1 MITMKKILILLFVL
15 LAIASTTNAQTI
27 SREVISN
34 GGGTLKGG
42 SSQITFTIGET
53 LIPSTVTAAM
63 LTAGFQ
69 QPGEQ
74 IKAGSVAALLC
85 AGSSFNLPYTATDI
99 VEGNTF
105 TAQLSDFNGS
115 FANPVNIGSL
125 SGNAS
130 GAEINVTIPAN
141 TIAGNGY
148 RIRITSSSP
157 AFIGTDNG
165 ANIRVNAAPIAS
177 INYSGSPYFCPTG
190 SASVTRSG
198 QTGGSYTASPSGL
211 SINSATGVINLA
223 ASTTGTYVVT
233 YNFTNTICTNTAT
246 AIVTINALPVGPVVA
261 AQNFC
266 TSATVASLPNG
277 NRTYKWYSAP
287 TGGTVL
293 ANTAALSMGTYF
305 VSSTTGGCES
315 ARTAVPI
322 TINKAAIAGAI
333 TSAASVCAGGTIT
346 FTSAAYTGSSIQWE
360 VSTTSATAGFSAV
373 AGANQLAF
381 TMNAVANTSSS
392 LFYVRNVVSNGNCNT
407 ARSAVKT
414 ITVIPLSVP
423 GTVTGGGTI
432 CLRSGGTLRVT
443 GNTGTIQW
451 QSSADGINYVN
462 VRAGIGSAGTNYV
475 SGSATGTAATY
486 VVNTITANT
495 YFRAKL
501 TSGACS
507 ESYSNAVQYTIG
519 ATAVAGSI
527 PAINTTVCSGTGTT
541 MTLTGSVGAIQW
553 QKSTNWA
560 TARPRWT
567 IVTSSTSAS
576 LATENLTLNT
586 AYRAVVTIGS
596 CSAATSR
603 ITTVMVNSAPL
614 AKPIT
619 ANVTSPT
626 GATAAL
632 AICNSVAKTLT
643 IGAGYLGSVQWQ
655 ASTTSTT
662 LGYTDIVDAKSS
674 SYTITRPAVGV
685 NYFRAKFTNSC
696 GVIVYSSV
704 FTVYFTNC
712 PVKAKVVQ
720 PRDALLVVPF
730 NVVAYPNPSSDEF
743 NLTVTTT
750 SSDTVLIEVFDMLGR
765 MVKHIEAEEGEPIL
779 FGKELP
785 VGDYITNVSQG
796 NSQKIVRLIKK

>member
-1 MITMKKILILLFVL
+1 MKKILILLFVL

-34 GGGTLKGG
+34 AGGTVTGG

-53 LIPSTVTAAM
+53 FIPSLGNNAAM
-63 LTAGFQ
+63 LTSGFQ

-74 IKAGSVAALLC
+74 IRTGIVATLLC

-105 TAQLSDFNGS
+105 TAQLSNFNGS

-125 SGNAS
+125 AGNAS
-130 GAEINVTIPAN
+130 SALINVTIPAN

-157 AFIGTDNG
+157 AFIGSDNG

-177 INYSGSPYFCPTG
+177 INYSGSPFYCPTG
-190 SASVTRSG
+190 SASVTRTG
-198 QTGGSYTASPSGL
+198 QTGGNYTVSPSGL
-211 SINSATGVINLA
+211 SINSATGAINLT
-223 ASTTGTYVVT
+223 ASITGNYVVT

-261 AQNFC
+261 EQSFC

-287 TGGTVL
+287 TGGTAL
-293 ANTAALSMGTYF
+293 ANTTALSAGTYY

-322 TINKAAIAGAI
+322 TIINAAVAGAI
-333 TSAASVCAGGTIT
+333 TSASSVCAGGSIV
-346 FTSAAYTGSSIQWE
+346 FNSAAYTGSSIQWE
-360 VSTTSATAGFSAV
+360 VSTTSATAGFSPV

-392 LFYVRNVVSNGNCNT
+392 LFYVRNVVSSGNCNT

-423 GTVTGGGTI
+423 GTVTGGGTV
-432 CLRSGGTLRVT
+432 CLRSGGTLRVA

-451 QSSADGINYVN
+451 QSSADGTNYVN
-462 VRAGIGSAGTNYV
+462 VPTGIGRAGTNYV

-495 YFRAKL
+495 YFRAKI
-501 TSGACS
+501 TSGICS
-507 ESYSNAVQYTIG
+507 ESYSNAVQYTVG
-519 ATAVAGSI
+519 ARAVAG
-527 PAINTTVCSGTGTT
+527 AITATNATVCSGTGTT
-541 MTLTGSVGAIQW
+541 MTLTGSAGAIQW
-553 QKSTNWA
+553 QKSTNWF
-560 TARPRWT
+560 TTRPIWT
-567 IVTSSTSAS
+567 TVTTSTSAS
-576 LATENLTLNT
+576 LATGNLTVAT
-586 AYRAVVTIGS
+586 AYRAIVSIGS
-596 CSAATSR
+596 CSTATSG
-603 ITTVMVNSAPL
+603 ITTVMVYSAPL
-614 AKPIT
+614 AKTIT

-626 GATAAL
+626 GATAAF

-655 ASTTSTT
+655 TSTTSTT
-662 LGYTDIVDAKSS
+662 LGFTDIVAATSS
-674 SYTITRPAVGV
+674 SYTITNPAVGV
-685 NYFRAKFTNSC
+685 NYFRAKFTNTC
-696 GVIVYSSV
+696 GVIAYSRA
-704 FTVYFTNC
+704 FTVYFANC
-712 PVKAKVVQ
+712 PTIAKLAQ
-720 PRDALLVVPF
+720 PKVAQITVPF
-730 NVVAYPNPSSDEF
+730 NVVAYPNPSSDDF
-743 NLTVTTT
+743 NFTVTT
-750 SSDTVLIEVFDMLGR
+750 SSKDTVLIEVFDMLGR
-765 MVKHIEAEEGEPIL
+765 MVKHIEAEDGEPIV

-785 VGDYITNVSQG
+785 AGDYITNVSQG